1 MWWDER
7 FASFDGAVIESDS
20 QAKSPS
26 SKQLSA
32 SIALDSAYVRT
43 LVQEAFDRRPE
54 WTVSRTESTAED
66 AVVCSGGDDSL
77 FYWGEYEGIDWEKV
91 HSGEQHACCYC
102 FRKGLIRKA
111 HLCHNTKKWA
121 AKHPE
126 GWLAKSVP
134 ESFIFELDDIDYIE
148 EALCDVPE
156 VRDMPDGS
164 ARWIAKPSIT
174 NQATGICIF
183 DRVSQ
188 LEAALHANEDLR
200 EWVLQR
206 YIERP
211 LLIQQRKFHLRV
223 YVLCVGSLKAYVFD
237 QVLAL
242 FAGQPYDSEL
252 GDLGNLDAHLTNTCR
267 LEGGVEEEEAV
278 RLLSE
283 LPQLLA
289 KEGMAL
295 EEAEERVQQV
305 SKDMQAIIGECI
317 DAVSGELTFFTL
329 PNCFELF
336 GFDLMVDDQWHV
348 WLLEAN
354 AEPDLHQ
361 TGSRLKPIV
370 AGVIEGIMQLVVD
383 PLAMTQGV
391 NASQPANL
399 SGEFPGRW
407 VEVLDKQ
414 QGRHLGSSGMAF
426 Q

>member
-26 SKQLSA
+26 SKQLTA
-32 SIALDSAYVRT
+32 SVALDSAYVRT
-43 LVQEAFDRRPE
+43 LIQEAFDRRPE
-54 WTVSRTESTAED
+54 WTVNRIELTAED
-66 AVVCSGGDDSL
+66 AAECSGIDDSL

-134 ESFIFELDDIDYIE
+134 ESFIFELDDIEYIE

-188 LEAALHANEDLR
+188 LEAALHANGELR

-211 LLIQQRKFHLRV
+211 LLIHQRKFHLRV
-223 YVLCVGSLKAYVFD
+223 YVLCVGSLKAYVYD

-242 FAGQPYDSEL
+242 FAGQLYDSEL

-267 LEGGVEEEEAV
+267 LEGGVEEEQAV

-289 KEGMAL
+289 KEGL
-295 EEAEERVQQV
+295 TREEAEQRVQQV

-354 AEPDLHQ
+354 AEPDLQQ

-383 PLAMTQGV
+383 PLAVTQGV
-391 NASQPANL
+391 NASQPASL
-399 SGEFPGRW
+399 SEAFSGQW
-407 VEVLDKQ
+407 VEVLNKQ

>member
-7 FASFDGAVIESDS
+7 FASFDGAVVESDS
-20 QAKSPS
+20 QAKPAA
-26 SKQLSA
+26 SKQLTAYIS
-32 SIALDSAYVRT
+32 LESAYVRT
-43 LVQEAFDRRPE
+43 LVKDAFDRRPE
-54 WTVSRTESTAED
+54 WTVNRIELTAEE
-66 AVVCSGGDDSL
+66 AVDCSGSGESL
-77 FYWGEYEGIDWEKV
+77 FYWGEYEEIDWEKV

-188 LEAALHANEDLR
+188 LEAALHANQDLR

-223 YVLCVGSLKAYVFD
+223 YVLCVGSLKAYVYD

-267 LEGGVEEEEAV
+267 LEGGVEEGQAV

-289 KEGMAL
+289 KEGMTT
-295 EEAEERVQQV
+295 EEAERRVQQV

-354 AEPDLHQ
+354 AEPDLQQ

-370 AGVIEGIMQLVVD
+370 AGLIEGIMQLVVD

-391 NASQPANL
+391 DASQPVST
-399 SGEFPGRW
+399 SGDFSGQW

-414 QGRHLGSSGMAF
+414 QGRHLGSSGIAF

>member
-7 FASFDGAVIESDS
+7 FANFDGDVTPAAEVEG
-20 QAKSPS
+20 
-26 SKQLSA
+26 SA
-32 SIALDSAYVRT
+32 SKPSLTASVALESTYVRE
-43 LVQEAFDRRPE
+43 LVLAAFDRRPD
-54 WTVSRTESTAED
+54 WQVTVQNTDRDQANLSDGT
-66 AVVCSGGDDSL
+66 L
-77 FYWGEYEGIDWEKV
+77 FFWGEYESIDWEQV
-91 HSGEQHACCYC
+91 HAGHQHACCYC

-134 ESFIFELDDIDYIE
+134 EAFIFELDDIDYIE

-188 LEAALHANEDLR
+188 LVAALHANEDLR

-211 LLIQQRKFHLRV
+211 LLIRQRKFHLRA
-223 YVLCVGSLKAYVFD
+223 YVLCVGSLKAYVYS

-252 GDLGNLDAHLTNTCR
+252 QNLGNLDAHLTNTCR
-267 LEGGVEEEEAV
+267 LGGEEEEQAV
-278 RLLSE
+278 QLLSE
-283 LPQLLA
+283 LPQVLQE
-289 KEGMAL
+289 EGMSL
-295 EEAEERVQQV
+295 EDAEQRIHQV
-305 SKDMQAIIGECI
+305 SSDMQAIIGECL

-336 GFDLMVDDQWHV
+336 GFDLMVDDCWQ
-348 WLLEAN
+348 N
-354 AEPDLHQ
+354 
-361 TGSRLKPIV
+361 
-370 AGVIEGIMQLVVD
+370 
-383 PLAMTQGV
+383 LA
-391 NASQPANL
+391 A
-399 SGEFPGRW
+399 
-407 VEVLDKQ
+407 
-414 QGRHLGSSGMAF
+414 
-426 Q
+426 

>member
-7 FASFDGAVIESDS
+7 FASFDGAVVESDS
-20 QAKSPS
+20 QEKSPF
-26 SKQLSA
+26 SKQLTA
-32 SIALDSAYVRT
+32 SIALESAYVRT

-54 WTVSRTESTAED
+54 WTVNRTELTAEE
-66 AVVCSGGDDSL
+66 AVECAGNDESL

-121 AKHPE
+121 AKHPK

-134 ESFIFELDDIDYIE
+134 ESFIFELDDIEYIE

-183 DRVSQ
+183 ERVSQ
-188 LEAALHANEDLR
+188 LETALYANEDLR

-211 LLIQQRKFHLRV
+211 LLIQQCKFHLRV
-223 YVLCVGSLKAYVFD
+223 YVLCVGSLKAYVYD

-252 GDLGNLDAHLTNTCR
+252 RDLGNLDAHLTNTCR
-267 LEGGVEEEEAV
+267 LEGGVDEEQSV

-289 KEGMAL
+289 KEGMTV
-295 EEAEERVQQV
+295 EEAEQRIQQV

-354 AEPDLHQ
+354 AEPDLQQ
-361 TGSRLKPIV
+361 TGSRLKPMV

-391 NASQPANL
+391 NASQPASL
-399 SGEFPGRW
+399 SEDFAGRW